1 MRGDRA
7 RRAGHQPC
15 QTAASQVS
23 LEALEQG
30 LVVGSE
36 DGCDSGDVSA
46 WFLTFSV
53 AQQGPALPHCIE
65 KEIEAQSGTGR
76 VWLR

>member
-1 MRGDRA
+1 MPLQTHNIIYISSAMRGDRA

-53 AQQGPALPHCIE
+53 AQQGPALPT
-65 KEIEAQSGTGR
+65 A
-76 VWLR
+76 